1 MMENESRKI
10 SKNQRLIK
18 IAEMDSMTKK
28 KIKKWAEG
36 KREGRAEANLR
47 RCLCFWQLS
56 QEPNRNSC
64 AIMQLLIETQSH
76 F

>member
-28 KIKKWAEG
+28 KK
-36 KREGRAEANLR
+36 
-47 RCLCFWQLS
+47 
-56 QEPNRNSC
+56 
-64 AIMQLLIETQSH
+64 
-76 F
+76 

>member
-28 KIKKWAEG
+28 KNKKM
-36 KREGRAEANLR
+36 GRRPE
-47 RCLCFWQLS
+47 
-56 QEPNRNSC
+56 
-64 AIMQLLIETQSH
+64 
-76 F
+76 

>member
-1 MMENESRKI
+1 MARKVF
-10 SKNQRLIK
+10 LMPLP
-18 IAEMDSMTKK
+18 APPPPKK
-28 KIKKWAEG
+28 KGRKERG
-36 KREGRAEANLR
+36 EGRAEANLR